1 MYKWDTKKIKE
12 QYKEL
17 NKLLRSPYGFSETDL
32 KKINLTSFAYY
43 SMLEENNKIKYNFTA
58 NGHNIIKN
66 KKVFLLRKRLNKVLV
81 SLCNSLTNDFS
92 NVYQEFLLQ
101 IINNLNN
108 QNYKYI
114 DEKKLKLTNEEAVT
128 IASGFFK
135 SLEDPEI
142 TNLSQKIFNKN
153 NNFIQFAPKEEEDDS
168 YNSGTCYY
176 NFIQNNAY
184 YLIKNNNTI
193 MDLFVLVHE
202 VGHGIHFILNPK
214 FANSKYYGF
223 CEILPYTFELLLLDY
238 LKENNLF
245 ENYINDRELYQTIY
259 PIIFAKLTIYS
270 LTSKDNSDDKEKDL
284 DDKEEKLDY
293 SKIKILTIIKSYLI
307 AKILAEQYKEDKTN
321 GMKTI
326 KTLIKT
332 PFPENETP
340 NFEFLNIS
348 NEDILEKSLNY
359 YHSKSKSL

>member
-1 MYKWDTKKIKE
+1 MYKWDTKKIKK

-32 KKINLTSFAYY
+32 KKVNLTSFTYY
-43 SMLEENNKIKYNFTA
+43 LMLKDNNRITYNFTA

-66 KKVFLLRKRLNKVLV
+66 KKVFLFRKRLNKVLV
-81 SLCNSLTNDFS
+81 SFFNSLTNDLS
-92 NVYQEFLLQ
+92 NEYQEFLLQ

-108 QNYKYI
+108 QSSKYV
-114 DEKKLKLTNEEAVT
+114 DETKLKLTNEEIVA
-128 IASGFFK
+128 IASDFFK

-142 TNLSQKIFNKN
+142 TNLSQKILNKN
-153 NNFIQFAPKEEEDDS
+153 NNLIQFVPKEEYDDS
-168 YNSGTCYY
+168 NSSGICYY

-184 YLIKNNNTI
+184 YLITRNDTI

-214 FANSKYYGF
+214 FTNNKYYGF
-223 CEILPYTFELLLLDY
+223 GEILPYTFELLLLDY

-245 ENYINDRELYQTIY
+245 ENYINDRELYQTVY
-259 PIIFAKLTIYS
+259 PIILAKLAIYS
-270 LTSKDNSDDKEKDL
+270 LTSKGNSNDKEK
-284 DDKEEKLDY
+284 KLDY
-293 SKIKILTIIKSYLI
+293 STIKKLTTIKSYLI
-307 AKILAEQYKEDKTN
+307 AKMLAEQYKEDKTN

-332 PFPENETP
+332 PFLENETP

-359 YHSKSKSL
+359 YHSKNKSL